1 MALALAHQKIV
12 LDKIEAINTTT
23 SAMIAGTA
31 ERLKTQGT
39 AIHQQASSTML
50 DMEALKGAFADI
62 DTALDEISRYRRE
75 ALPAMAGTILELDQ
89 LTAESE
95 QAIENMERG
104 RTAST
109 RIQESDSAIDVGEIT
124 AKESE

>member
-1 MALALAHQKIV
+1 V

-23 SAMIAGTA
+23 SSMIAGTA

-50 DMEALKGAFADI
+50 DMESLRAAFEDI

-75 ALPAMAGTILELDQ
+75 ALPTMAGTILELDQ
-89 LTAESE
+89 LTAETE
-95 QAIENMERG
+95 EAIEQMETG
-104 RTAST
+104 RSATD
-109 RIQESDSAIDVGEIT
+109 RLESGGTIDAGEIT
-124 AKESE
+124 AEQGDS

>member
-1 MALALAHQKIV
+1 
-12 LDKIEAINTTT
+12 
-23 SAMIAGTA
+23 
-31 ERLKTQGT
+31 
-39 AIHQQASSTML
+39 ML

-104 RTAST
+104 RTATT
-109 RIQESDSAIDVGEIT
+109 RLDDAGTIDVGEIS
-124 AKESE
+124 AGEDGEAR